1 MFESAEFIALWLSFR
16 VAFLATVLGL
26 PLAVFLAHV
35 LARHT
40 FRGKTA
46 LDLIIHAPLVLP
58 PVVIGYFLLVTFA
71 PNGAVGGFLE
81 NTLGLKIAFTWQGA
95 ALASLIMA
103 LPLMVRAIRLSF
115 EAENPKL
122 ALAARTLGASP
133 FRTFFDITLP
143 LAAPGLITGGL
154 LGFARPGRSKQGG
167 DAGTEFR
174 FGLQRKAGV
183 AFHHIDNQGSAHGK
197 PPIRFF
203 RRLARYSE
211 RPSAANAKISEKTIR
226 RSAAASPPG
235 CWIAE

>member
-1 MFESAEFIALWLSFR
+1 MFESTEFIALWLSFR

-58 PVVIGYFLLVTFA
+58 PVVIGYFLLITFA
-71 PNGAVGGFLE
+71 PNGAVAGFLE

-154 LGFARPGRSKQGG
+154 LGFARALGEFGATITFVSNIPGITQTLPLALYSAIQQPGG
-167 DAGTEFR
+167 EAAALRLMVFSLILA
-174 FGLQRKAGV
+174 FAALGLSEYLA
-183 AFHHIDNQGSAHGK
+183 
-197 PPIRFF
+197 
-203 RRLARYSE
+203 RRLKKRIGGL
-211 RPSAANAKISEKTIR
+211 P
-226 RSAAASPPG
+226 
-235 CWIAE
+235 

>member
-1 MFESAEFIALWLSFR
+1 MFESTEFIALWLSFR

-58 PVVIGYFLLVTFA
+58 PVVIGYFLLITFA

-133 FRTFFDITLP
+133 FRTFFAITLP

-154 LGFARPGRSKQGG
+154 LGFARALGEFGATITFVSNIPGITQTLPLALYSAIQQPGG
-167 DAGTEFR
+167 EAAALRLMVFSLILA
-174 FGLQRKAGV
+174 FAALGLSEYLA
-183 AFHHIDNQGSAHGK
+183 
-197 PPIRFF
+197 
-203 RRLARYSE
+203 RRLKKRIGGL
-211 RPSAANAKISEKTIR
+211 P
-226 RSAAASPPG
+226 
-235 CWIAE
+235 